1 MCIFF
6 SGSFK
11 TNKFFTLFKGALHS
25 FCVQE
30 LLHFSPHVH
39 AGRTVDHSALINY
52 PMKCRL
58 SKEACAL
65 NDQRV
70 NQGSVHNDNFFQY
83 EFVRIYDAF
92 GEAPK
97 CHK

>member
-1 MCIFF
+1 MCIFLVVASKQINF
-6 SGSFK
+6 H
-11 TNKFFTLFKGALHS
+11 FKGGLHS

-70 NQGSVHNDNFFQY
+70 NQGSVHNDNFFS
-83 EFVRIYDAF
+83 V
-92 GEAPK
+92 
-97 CHK
+97 